1 AAAHLRSAD
10 ADVRIFGEPMHFWR
24 NCMPEGMLLRSP
36 WRYSQI
42 SDPRGAFSLDRFA
55 GIEEL
60 RPVEQLPIATFLRY
74 ADWFQRQAVPGVRVI
89 ARAGRVHWLGVSP
102 GNGSGLLRRIVRPR
116 LRRFVPPPH
125 IGPFPLNWM
134 LEHPAMFRLAPRKLR
149 RAAALRALRPAGAGW

>member
-1 AAAHLRSAD
+1 MHDRIACQGITFDDVLLEPAYSDVIPAD
-10 ADVRIFGEPMHFWR
+10 VDVRIFGEPMHFWR

-74 ADWFQRQAVPGVRVI
+74 ADWFQRQAVPDVDRRMVSGIERT
-89 ARAGRVHWLGVSP
+89 AGGFRLLLGEGDSCRA
-102 GNGSGLLRRIVRPR
+102 RRIV
-116 LRRFVPPPH
+116 VAT
-125 IGPFPLNWM
+125 G
-134 LEHPAMFRLAPRKLR
+134 LAAHA
-149 RAAALRALRPAGAGW
+149 RATVVEASRHG